1 METWNNGKRELPN
14 ATTVLILGILS
25 LVLFWLYGF
34 ISLVLGIIAW
44 ALGNNQRR
52 IYRETP
58 GVYTEAS
65 FRNVNTGRT
74 CAIIAVCLAA
84 FTTLFFILLF
94 MGLIVGVGAGIFS
107 SVF

>member
-1 METWNNGKRELPN
+1 METWNKRELPN

-44 ALGNNQRR
+44 VLGNNQRR
-52 IYRETP
+52 IYRESP
-58 GVYTEAS
+58 GMYTEAS

-84 FTTLFFILLF
+84 FITLFFILF
-94 MGLIVGVGAGIFS
+94 IGVIIGMGAGIFS